1 MHLRWRLAVVT
12 GGGSGLGREICVR
25 LGRAGVGVLVADRE
39 MAAAEHVAGEVR
51 ESRVQ
56 AWPWQVDVTDGGDLE
71 LLAARMRDLG
81 GADLLVNNAG
91 GWTAGEQYPDAAP
104 EAWSATLDLNLRS
117 PMRLT
122 QLFLADV
129 GQRRGRRDEPGAVVN
144 VASEAGLE
152 RGGYGSPEYAAA
164 KAGLIR
170 FTTAMARPD
179 VARRARVSCVVPGW
193 IGLDRAHEELA
204 AMAPEERAKQLPLV
218 PPGTVAQTVVDLLER
233 GAPGTVVELLGGR
246 PPVVRLPPRP

>member
-12 GGGSGLGREICVR
+12 GGGSGLGREICLR

-144 VASEAGLE
+144 IASEAGLE

>member
-12 GGGSGLGREICVR
+12 GGGSGLGREICLR
-25 LGRAGVGVLVADRE
+25 LGRAGVGVLVADRDATTAE
-39 MAAAEHVAGEVR
+39 SVAAEVR
-51 ESRVQ
+51 ESRVK
-56 AWPWQVDVTDGGDLE
+56 AWPWQVDVTDAGELD

-91 GWTAGEQYPDAAP
+91 GWTDGDQYPAAPP
-104 EAWSATLDLNLRS
+104 EAWAATLDLNLLA

-129 GQRRGRRDEPGAVVN
+129 GQRRGRSEEPGAVVN

-152 RGGYGSPEYAAA
+152 RAGYGSPEYAAA

-170 FTTAMARPD
+170 LTTALARPD
-179 VARRARVSCVVPGW
+179 VARLARVTCVVPGW
-193 IGLDRAHEELA
+193 IGLDRARAELA
-204 AMAPEERAKQLPLV
+204 VMDPAERDAQAPLV
-218 PPGTVAQTVVDLLER
+218 PPGQVAQTVVDLLER
-233 GAPGTVVELLGGR
+233 GAAGTVVELLGGR
-246 PPVVRLPPRP
+246 PPVVRLAPSP

>member
-12 GGGSGLGREICVR
+12 GGGSGLGREICLR

>member
-12 GGGSGLGREICVR
+12 GGGSGLGREICLR

-179 VARRARVSCVVPGW
+179 VARLARVSCVVPGW

-204 AMAPEERAKQLPLV
+204 AKAPEERAKQLPLV

>member
-12 GGGSGLGREICVR
+12 GGGSGLGREICLR

-179 VARRARVSCVVPGW
+179 VARLARVSCVVPGW

-204 AMAPEERAKQLPLV
+204 AMAPEERAKEPPLV

>member
-12 GGGSGLGREICVR
+12 GGGSGLGREICLR

-218 PPGTVAQTVVDLLER
+218 PPGTVAQTVVALLER

>member
-12 GGGSGLGREICVR
+12 GGGSGLGREICLR

-179 VARRARVSCVVPGW
+179 VARLARVSCVVPGW

>member
-12 GGGSGLGREICVR
+12 GGGSGLGREICLR
-25 LGRAGVGVLVADRE
+25 LGRAGVGVLVADRD
-39 MAAAEHVAGEVR
+39 ATAAEDVATEVR
-51 ESRVQ
+51 ESRVK
-56 AWPWQVDVTDGGDLE
+56 AWSWQVDVTDAGELD

-91 GWTAGEQYPDAAP
+91 GWTDGEQYPAAAP

-129 GQRRGRRDEPGAVVN
+129 GQRRGRSEEPGAVVN

-170 FTTAMARPD
+170 FTTS
-179 VARRARVSCVVPGW
+179 VAGLGRDDGIRVSCVVPHW
-193 IGLDRAHEELA
+193 IGLPRAYDEWARMTPAERERSAGIVPVDEVVQAVLA
-204 AMAPEERAKQLPLV
+204 LADDPDSAGR
-218 PPGTVAQTVVDLLER
+218 
-233 GAPGTVVELLGGR
+233 VVELRGHTRHVERLG
-246 PPVVRLPPRP
+246 P

>member
-104 EAWSATLDLNLRS
+104 EAWSTTLDLNLRS

>member
-12 GGGSGLGREICVR
+12 GGGAGLGREIWLR
-25 LGRAGVGVLVADRE
+25 RGRGGVGVLVADRE